1 MQDICWNTL
10 FLLKNSEKIRKN
22 AEKREKNVFQ
32 NFPLFSPYDAFKKY
46 LTKEVVTHYTFKEYI
61 HLPSKKFGTKKID
74 KQGRY

>member
-1 MQDICWNTL
+1 MQKNAKKTFSKIFHFFHPMT
-10 FLLKNSEKIRKN
+10 LLKSI
-22 AEKREKNVFQ
+22 
-32 NFPLFSPYDAFKKY
+32 Y

>member
-1 MQDICWNTL
+1 M
-10 FLLKNSEKIRKN
+10 LKNSEKIRKN